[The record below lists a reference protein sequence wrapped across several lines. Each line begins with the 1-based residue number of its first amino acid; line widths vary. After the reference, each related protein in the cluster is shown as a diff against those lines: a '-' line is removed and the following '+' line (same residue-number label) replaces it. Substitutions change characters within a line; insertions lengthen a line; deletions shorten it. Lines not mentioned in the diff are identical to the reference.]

1 MSSVSFN
8 INTTY
13 LLLHRSMVLSS
24 MWGVRSVLKLLFSM
38 GEERTDVLSLTDD
51 EENEDSDFEN
61 SLPEFQDNLSKW
73 TNYLHGWQ
81 DRYIVL
87 KDGTLSYYKSEND
100 TSYGCRGAVS
110 LSKATVT
117 VRCSSLTRIFSLH
130 ADVCIH
136 QVTVLNQDN
145 VVTDNGTYRYTRL
158 LIYFFIY
165 WMFLD
170 VEMIIL

>member
-1 MSSVSFN
+1 
-8 INTTY
+8 
-13 LLLHRSMVLSS
+13 
-24 MWGVRSVLKLLFSM
+24 M

-51 EENEDSDFEN
+51 EENEESDFEN

-117 VRCSSLTRIFSLH
+117 VRCSSQLEFSRLIQMYVL
-130 ADVCIH
+130 D
-136 QVTVLNQDN
+136 TVLNQDN
-145 VVTDNGTYRYTRL
+145 VVTDNSTYRYTRL
-158 LIYFFIY
+158 LIYYIY
-165 WMFLD
+165 I
-170 VEMIIL
+170 ECI